1 MNQNNQP
8 QDTVEQE
15 KPEIGSTDRP
25 ARDGNVTDNRT
36 KREEQSGVGAD
47 KGADKEGSPQPM
59 AHPPEDTFVAE
70 DTQSRPG
77 RENG

>member
-8 QDTVEQE
+8 QDIVEQE
-15 KPEIGSTDRP
+15 KSETGSTDRP
-25 ARDGNVTDNRT
+25 ARDSNVTDNRT
-36 KREEQSGVGAD
+36 KREERSGV
-47 KGADKEGSPQPM
+47 GADKEGSPQPM

-77 RENG
+77 RKND